1 MNDRHDDVM
10 GEPEGIHGTARPGS
24 AEEGQQTER
33 LFRQLLED
41 SVAAERMYP
50 EILRHCHLQG
60 ISERELRRRLAIY
73 RQTGSLSSA
82 EPLPSQELA
91 GCNDEKLRARTLA
104 LIGSLPPESLDD
116 FGGLLAFTATFLA
129 RVQFVCDLV
138 MYLFAEREK
147 GARRQGSDGRLYT
160 QFLAQK
166 LMWELDVVC
175 RIAEQRPLA
184 ELNDQYFDWLTD
196 RILDGEVLI

>member
-1 MNDRHDDVM
+1 MNYRHDDAI
-10 GEPEGIHGTARPGS
+10 GEPEGIHGTARPS
-24 AEEGQQTER
+24 SPEEGQQTER

-50 EILRHCHLQG
+50 EILRHCRYQG
-60 ISERELRRRLAIY
+60 IGERQLWRELAIY
-73 RQTGSLSSA
+73 RQTGRVSSA
-82 EPLPSQELA
+82 EPLASQQLA
-91 GCNDEKLRARTLA
+91 GCNDEKLRQRTLA

-138 MYLFAEREK
+138 VYLFAEREK
-147 GARRQGSDGRLYT
+147 GVRRQGSDGRLYT

-166 LMWELDVVC
+166 LMWELDVAC

-184 ELNDQYFDWLTD
+184 ELNGEYFDWLTD